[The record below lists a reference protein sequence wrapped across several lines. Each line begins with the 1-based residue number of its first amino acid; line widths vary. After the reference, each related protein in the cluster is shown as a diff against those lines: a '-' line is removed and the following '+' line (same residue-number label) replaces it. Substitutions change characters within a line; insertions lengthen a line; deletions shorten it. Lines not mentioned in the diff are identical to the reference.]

1 MRVDAFAQ
9 IQSMYNLGNKN
20 KQVKTETTK
29 SFSDQL
35 QISSIGKDLRT
46 AKQAVAS
53 SADVREELVADI
65 KSKIDAGTY
74 SVDSDSL
81 AEKLFAKFDCAI

>member
-9 IQSMYNLGNKN
+9 IQSIYNLGNKN
-20 KQVKTETTK
+20 KQVKTETSK

-53 SADVREELVADI
+53 TSDVREDLVADI

-81 AEKLFAKFDCAI
+81 AEKLFANFEKAI

>member
-20 KQVKTETTK
+20 KKVKTETTK

-53 SADVREELVADI
+53 SADVREDLVADI

>member
-20 KQVKTETTK
+20 KQVKTETNK

-53 SADVREELVADI
+53 SADVREDLVADI

-81 AEKLFAKFDCAI
+81 AEKLFAKFNCAI

>member
-53 SADVREELVADI
+53 SADVREDLVADS

>member
-20 KQVKTETTK
+20 KQVKTEATK

-46 AKQAVAS
+46 ARQAVAAS
-53 SADVREELVADI
+53 KDVREELVGDI

-81 AEKLFAKFDCAI
+81 AEKLFANFEKAI

>member
-46 AKQAVAS
+46 ARQAVAAS
-53 SADVREELVADI
+53 KDVREELVGDI

>member
-1 MRVDAFAQ
+1 MRVDSFAQ

-20 KQVKTETTK
+20 KQVKNDSVR

-35 QISSIGKDLRT
+35 QISSIGKDIQT
-46 AKQAVAS
+46 AKQAVAAAS
-53 SADVREELVADI
+53 DVRADLVGDI

-81 AEKLFAKFDCAI
+81 AEKLYAQFNRTF

>member
-53 SADVREELVADI
+53 SADVREDLVADI
-65 KSKIDAGTY
+65 KSQIDAGTY

-81 AEKLFAKFDCAI
+81 AEKLFAKLNCAI

>member
-53 SADVREELVADI
+53 SADVREDLVADI

-81 AEKLFAKFDCAI
+81 AEKLFAQMGSAV

>member
-20 KQVKTETTK
+20 KQVKTETSK

-53 SADVREELVADI
+53 SADVREDLVADI

>member
-20 KQVKTETTK
+20 KQVKTETSK

-53 SADVREELVADI
+53 SADVREDLVADI

-74 SVDSDSL
+74 NVDSDSL
-81 AEKLFAKFDCAI
+81 AEKLYAKFNCAI

>member
-20 KQVKTETTK
+20 KQVKNETTK

-53 SADVREELVADI
+53 ADVREDLVADI

>member
-20 KQVKTETTK
+20 KQVKTETNK

-53 SADVREELVADI
+53 TSDIREDLVADI

-81 AEKLFAKFDCAI
+81 AEKLFANFEKAI